1 MTRPNVEVW
10 LEEIKGSAEATRIGM
25 CLIHNGVVRGT
36 TRDGKPVSGMEL
48 TYDGDRLQE
57 VIDEARSKPGVIAV
71 KAWVNEG
78 RLNVGDDIMYVLV
91 AADIREHAF
100 GALQELVQRIK
111 TEVVRE
117 NEIFESN

>member
-1 MTRPNVEVW
+1 MTRPNLEVW
-10 LEEIKGSAEATRIGM
+10 LEEVKGASESARIGM

-48 TYDGDRLQE
+48 TYDRNRLQE
-57 VIDEARSKPGVIAV
+57 VIDEARGKPGVIAV

-100 GALQELVQRIK
+100 GTLQELVQRIK
-111 TEVVRE
+111 TEVVSE
-117 NEIFESN
+117 NEMFAGN